1 MTAPHLWCIET
12 KHTITNKPSV
22 MKIVSKTI
30 ALFAI
35 AAMTFLFACKK
46 ESSASGPGSTKQALS
61 IFLTDAPNVA
71 FDQVLVDIRTVEVC
85 IDTTTKNGL
94 DSDDHSDRRKDDSE
108 AGDDHGSGGHG
119 ADDGSGSGHGSDD
132 NGGGSTTGGGTTSSD
147 CNWITI
153 DVKAGVY
160 DLLSL
165 RNGAESLLANGTLPK
180 GKIRNLRLTLGDAN
194 SVVVAGQTFPLQ
206 LPAGSNQVIIA
217 LHNGSIAVNGTS
229 TFSLRL
235 DFDASRSIVANG
247 NVFTLKPVIKAFCD
261 EKSGRIEGNVLP
273 SVAGPITITAFN
285 ATDTA
290 AAIAEKG
297 EGEYKIRGLLDGTYS
312 VLFQGSNGYKD
323 TTVTNVVV
331 KSGSET
337 KIPTITLHP

>member
-1 MTAPHLWCIET
+1 
-12 KHTITNKPSV
+12 

-30 ALFAI
+30 ALLTLSVL
-35 AAMTFLFACKK
+35 TFLFACKK
-46 ESSASGPGSTKQALS
+46 ESSVSGPGSTKQAIS

-71 FDQVLVDIRTVEVC
+71 FEKVLVDIRSVEVC

-94 DSDDHSDRRKDDSE
+94 DSEDRDDRRKEDTE

-119 ADDGSGSGHGSDD
+119 ADDPAGDDHGGGG
-132 NGGGSTTGGGTTSSD
+132 NGGGNSGGASGGTSD
-147 CNWITI
+147 CNWIAI

-160 DLLSL
+160 DLLTL
-165 RNGAESLLANGTLPK
+165 RNGAESMVANGTLPK

-206 LPAGSNQVIIA
+206 LPAGTNQVVIR
-217 LHNGSIAVNGTS
+217 LHNGDIAVTATS

-247 NVFTLKPVIKAFCD
+247 NTFTLKPTIKAFCD
-261 EKSGRIEGNVLP
+261 EKSGRIEGRVLP
-273 SVAGPITITAFN
+273 SAAAPITVTAFN

-290 AAIAEKG
+290 TAIPEKG

-312 VLFQGSNGYKD
+312 VLIQGSNGYKD
-323 TTVTNVVV
+323 TTVVNVVV